1 LIAPQQNEDVE
12 MESPKIEAK
21 EWKIELG
28 EAMIP

>member
-1 LIAPQQNEDVE
+1 VPQQNADVE

-21 EWKIELG
+21 EWEIELG